1 MIDAPAT
8 YNRAMSWAS
17 YKYQLSMQTTSTLR
31 RHSIRAGSTSGLQE
45 AMEVQRHQHQ
55 CGRVRNLKLVSPHL
69 ATHCAS
75 HQTKALLTQKGR
87 TIIIGGP
94 FTVPIASLGLK
105 QIRDGLEDLE
115 YMYLLQDAT
124 GSRDAAEA
132 IVSSVVHATYNFE
145 HGPAAFVR
153 AREKL
158 AAAVEVA
165 LGIKSFTL

>member
-1 MIDAPAT
+1 M
-8 YNRAMSWAS
+8 
-17 YKYQLSMQTTSTLR
+17 L
-31 RHSIRAGSTSGLQE
+31 
-45 AMEVQRHQHQ
+45 
-55 CGRVRNLKLVSPHL
+55 
-69 ATHCAS
+69 
-75 HQTKALLTQKGR
+75 
-87 TIIIGGP
+87 
-94 FTVPIASLGLK
+94 IASLGLK

-132 IVSSVVHATYNFE
+132 IVNSVVHATYNFE

-165 LGIKSFTL
+165 LGTKPFTL